1 MSGTLYTSRIRACS
15 LYCPSAQRVTSIT
28 NKYIALGN
36 ILEQQE
42 LMDYDD
48 KRKIA
53 ACWTNAHDTSLL
65 GTSKWTNAPEHEPTR
80 TKAHEGQAGRTESEM
95 QHPWKHW
102 KLSNPRSQQCVCWC
116 CGLNI
121 MPHESEATI
130 FPKTRSRV
138 SLKTF
143 WRWTMQF
150 YLQTCI
156 IVAGQ
161 ENINWAWHLHVDDK
175 HIHGLR
181 IHPMAFKHYC
191 RKTTSPIRP
200 PN

>member
-1 MSGTLYTSRIRACS
+1 MH
-15 LYCPSAQRVTSIT
+15 
-28 NKYIALGN
+28 
-36 ILEQQE
+36 
-42 LMDYDD
+42 
-48 KRKIA
+48 KRKVA
-53 ACWTNAHDTSLL
+53 ACWTNAHDTLL
-65 GTSKWTNAPEHEPTR
+65 LNTSERTNASKHKLKR
-80 TKAHEGQAGRTESEM
+80 TTVHEGQAGRMESKK

-102 KLSNPRSQQCVCWC
+102 KLSNPRSQQWVCCC

-130 FPKTRSRV
+130 FPKKRSRV
-138 SLKTF
+138 SLKTL
-143 WRWTMQF
+143 WRWIMQF
-150 YLQTCI
+150 KSQRCR

-161 ENINWAWHLHVDDK
+161 ENINWAWHLHADDK

-181 IHPMAFKHYC
+181 IHPMAFEHYC

>member
-28 NKYIALGN
+28 NKYIALGKYTWATRAN
-36 ILEQQE
+36 GLWCTSAKLLLAEQTHMTHYYRALQSE
-42 LMDYDD
+42 QMHQN
-48 KRKIA
+48 
-53 ACWTNAHDTSLL
+53 TNQQGQWKS
-65 GTSKWTNAPEHEPTR
+65 SNA
-80 TKAHEGQAGRTESEM
+80 
-95 QHPWKHW
+95 
-102 KLSNPRSQQCVCWC
+102 RSQQWVCCC

-121 MPHESEATI
+121 MPHESEATM
-130 FPKTRSRV
+130 FPKKRSRV
-138 SLKTF
+138 SLKTL
-143 WRWTMQF
+143 WRWIMQF
-150 YLQTCI
+150 KSQRCR

-161 ENINWAWHLHVDDK
+161 ENINWAWHLHADDK

-181 IHPMAFKHYC
+181 IHPMAFDHYC